1 MAEFNYFEEL
11 KSSLEEAVAYKRGDR
26 RKARVSIRTV
36 PVPEY
41 KAAEISRLR
50 TQLRLSQRALGAA
63 LGVSTRTVE
72 AWEAGRNIPNGTA
85 RHLLY
90 LMEKDNTLVDR
101 LIIR

>member
-1 MAEFNYFEEL
+1 MTEFNYFEEL
-11 KSSLEEAVAYKRGDR
+11 KSSLEEAVAFKNGSRKR
-26 RKARVSIRTV
+26 AHVSVRTV
-36 PVPEY
+36 PMPEY
-41 KAAEISRLR
+41 KAEEIARLR
-50 TQLRLSQRALGAA
+50 MRLRLSQRALGAA
-63 LGVSTRTVE
+63 LGVSSRTVE